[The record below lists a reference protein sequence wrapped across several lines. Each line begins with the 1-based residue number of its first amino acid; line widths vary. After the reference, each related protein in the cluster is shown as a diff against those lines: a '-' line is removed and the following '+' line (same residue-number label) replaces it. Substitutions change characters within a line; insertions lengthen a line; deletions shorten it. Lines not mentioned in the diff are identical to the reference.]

1 VASLSPEV
9 IEVWRGSVPAWEC
22 DSMGHLNVGFYLA
35 KVMEALVGFAAELGM
50 PRAFTADAQTT
61 LIVREHH
68 MRFLREAATG
78 ARLHI
83 NAGVLELGESE
94 ARLQFLMC
102 HHDNQFAATFQ
113 MLVRH
118 AAVGDGQDRPWP
130 DEVRARAE
138 RYRMQTPE
146 KAAPRSVPLGPVQT
160 SGSLTRALQLGLRR
174 IGMGAFRPNDCDAFG
189 RMRAEAV
196 MVRISDAT
204 AHLMAGL
211 LEELAARDGRA
222 PGGVVVEYRLIYLDW
237 PRTGERW
244 ELRSGLTGEDPRLR
258 RMIHWFLNPATG
270 KAWAAAEGV
279 LAIFDPQ
286 ARKMVTLDEAGLA
299 KVLAANVP
307 DLSI

>member
-1 VASLSPEV
+1 
-9 IEVWRGSVPAWEC
+9 
-22 DSMGHLNVGFYLA
+22 MGHLNVGFYVA
-35 KVMEALVGFAAELGM
+35 KAMEALVGFAAELGM
-50 PRAFTADAQTT
+50 PRAFTPQADTT
-61 LIVREHH
+61 LIVREQH
-68 MRFLREAATG
+68 MRFLREAGTG

-83 NAGVLELGESE
+83 DAGVLELEESQ
-94 ARLQFLMC
+94 ARLLFLMR
-102 HHDNQFAATFQ
+102 HHDGQFAATFQ

-118 AAVGDGQDRPWP
+118 AALSDGDARPWS
-130 DEVRARAE
+130 DEVRARAD
-138 RYRMQTPE
+138 RYRVQMPE
-146 KAAPRSVPLGPVQT
+146 KAAPRSVPLGAVQS
-160 SGSLTRALQLGLRR
+160 SGSLQRALQLGLKR
-174 IGMGAFRPNDCDAFG
+174 IGMGAFRPIDCDVFG
-189 RMRAEAV
+189 RMRAEVA

-222 PGGVVVEYRLIYLDW
+222 PGGVALEYRFVYLDW
-237 PRTGERW
+237 PGPGERW
-244 ELRSGLTGEDPRLR
+244 ELRSGLTGEDRRLR

-299 KVLAANVP
+299 KIIAVNVP